1 MKATSILRLMGLA
14 TVVAALAS
22 GISCGAAQPATPAR
36 ADAITIGMESTAVNS
51 LIYIAE
57 DQKFFAANRL
67 NVTIN
72 DSYSSGAAA
81 AEGMLKGEV
90 NIATAA
96 ELAIVRNAFT
106 RQDLVTL
113 ASIDR
118 FMHMKLVARADRGIK
133 DIPDL
138 KGKKIGVP
146 LKSAADFMLGRFL
159 DLNGIKTDQITI
171 VDVQAP
177 QAVAA
182 MTNGEVD
189 ALVAWQPNVLAI
201 KDRLGEN
208 AIIWSVQSGQPMYCV
223 VVAPGS
229 WVKGN
234 PDVVKRFLT
243 SLKQAEEYLLLNPS
257 PARSIVQ
264 TRLNY
269 DDRYMDTMWPDHELS
284 VQLDQ
289 SLITAMEDQ
298 ARWMIANRLT
308 METLVPNFLDYTYED
323 ALEAIKPDGVK
334 VIR

>member
-1 MKATSILRLMGLA
+1 MKGTSIVRFIGPAAVFAVLA
-14 TVVAALAS
+14 GA
-22 GISCGAAQPATPAR
+22 ISCGAQPATPAR

-72 DSYSSGAAA
+72 DSYPSGAAA

-182 MTNGEVD
+182 MTNGDVD
-189 ALVAWQPNVLAI
+189 ALVAWQPNVLAV

-208 AIIWSVQSGQPMYCV
+208 AVIWSVQSGQPMYCA
-223 VVAPGS
+223 VVAQGT
-229 WVKGN
+229 WAKGN
-234 PDVVKRFLT
+234 PDAGKRFLT
-243 SLKQAEEYLLLNPS
+243 SLKRAEDYLLSDPGA
-257 PARSIVQ
+257 ARRIVQ

-269 DDRYMDTMWPDHELS
+269 DDRYMDTIWPDHELS
-284 VQLDQ
+284 VRLDQ

-298 ARWMIANRLT
+298 ARWMISNSLT
-308 METLVPNFLDYTYED
+308 TETRVPNFLDYTYED
-323 ALEAIKPDGVK
+323 ALVAVKPDGVK